1 MDMHAADTAEGVP
14 FSFTCD
20 GTPFYRSTSQMSM
33 DFARGSHLV
42 TGVILLL
49 WSLQSTSSQCA
60 TSTPRMDHFF
70 VEHINNWQ
78 NACVLLAFLASGIV
92 DLASLAIELPEG
104 LDKLPGWIAIHTQ
117 LLALSGHAS
126 VQHVRSWRNGM
137 RPHTRADPARTC
149 RTHVTAGRPQVFLTL
164 AFALSA
170 LMLGTSQEAG
180 ESFRQGVYHLLYL
193 ATAACAALT
202 AGEALFPSAFLLSC
216 GRALALAMQGVSYLL
231 VSRVLFEGR
240 AAWQSEDPA
249 DMAPSMFVPVLFIM
263 WLQLTSLIMFGVFV
277 AVRWLHEA
285 PEDVEEEAGGMTAE
299 HYLSTQ

>member
-49 WSLQSTSSQCA
+49 WSLQSTLGSSQCA

-104 LDKLPGWIAIHTQ
+104 LDK
-117 LLALSGHAS
+117 
-126 VQHVRSWRNGM
+126 
-137 RPHTRADPARTC
+137 
-149 RTHVTAGRPQVFLTL
+149 VFLTL